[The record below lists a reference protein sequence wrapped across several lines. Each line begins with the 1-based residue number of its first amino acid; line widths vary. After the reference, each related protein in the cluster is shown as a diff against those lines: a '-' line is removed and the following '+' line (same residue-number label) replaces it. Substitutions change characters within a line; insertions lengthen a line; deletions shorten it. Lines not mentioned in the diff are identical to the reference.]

1 MTVER
6 LKPHP
11 IEITFFSKRSNKA
24 TKLIN
29 SDDGFS
35 VDGAHRWY
43 AYDLV
48 SPVYLTEL
56 RIEASGY
63 DSWHKFEVEI
73 DHIDGTKHIESVSVD
88 SNAVTLSLRKL
99 ANGFK
104 FRPESRWVFKTEILS
119 VVASGYTLE
128 EFHSL
133 EWSVKQLDIK
143 ENRTA
148 ERERVFAEKELAESE
163 LDESI
168 SELLKQNGQL
178 TAQKDEL
185 VQSNASLDAQVL
197 DKGAIQKD
205 VEREIETLQKQRR
218 EVKAEIA
225 EDEKFHSNLTKKLRL
240 FPSEISGF
248 VEQGNRNIRSYLIIG
263 TPFAAVFFVILWSLF
278 SSSIDL
284 TQLWRNEVDVDIW
297 TIFLTRIPFVL
308 DAVALIEACG
318 FIVGRLIFEIVK
330 INRQRLEFS
339 KLSIVAKDV
348 VTASVV
354 DSSMTDE
361 ERFGE
366 ETKLKM
372 QLLQEHM
379 KSRSSEEFK
388 YTGSAITSAVIGVAN
403 RFSGNK

>member
-1 MTVER
+1 M
-6 LKPHP
+6 
-11 IEITFFSKRSNKA
+11 
-24 TKLIN
+24 
-29 SDDGFS
+29 
-35 VDGAHRWY
+35 
-43 AYDLV
+43 
-48 SPVYLTEL
+48 
-56 RIEASGY
+56 
-63 DSWHKFEVEI
+63 
-73 DHIDGTKHIESVSVD
+73 
-88 SNAVTLSLRKL
+88 
-99 ANGFK
+99 
-104 FRPESRWVFKTEILS
+104 
-119 VVASGYTLE
+119 
-128 EFHSL
+128 
-133 EWSVKQLDIK
+133 
-143 ENRTA
+143 
-148 ERERVFAEKELAESE
+148 
-163 LDESI
+163 
-168 SELLKQNGQL
+168 
-178 TAQKDEL
+178 
-185 VQSNASLDAQVL
+185 
-197 DKGAIQKD
+197 
-205 VEREIETLQKQRR
+205 
-218 EVKAEIA
+218 
-225 EDEKFHSNLTKKLRL
+225 
-240 FPSEISGF
+240 
-248 VEQGNRNIRSYLIIG
+248 IIG

-308 DAVALIEACG
+308 VAVALIEACG